1 MAASTKKFLDENG
14 LLYYDGKIKGRLN
27 TKVDKVT
34 GKGLSTNDL
43 TNELKQTYD
52 ETVSKVDQIIAEGG
66 EPNVIE
72 TVKVNGTALTPDAEK
87 AVNIDLSGYAKTTDL
102 PTKVSDLTNDGDGTT
117 GSKFATEAYVNT
129 NGGKID
135 KIKVNGTEQTI
146 TNKAVD
152 ITVPTKTS
160 DLTNDSNFIT
170 NTGDTSGNAGS
181 ATQLKN
187 ARTIAIGT
195 GATGTA
201 TSFNGT
207 SNITIPITDVKDAYI
222 TWGGKNISG
231 QISPDDMG
239 CIDEFGHNKL
249 AFLPAGCITVEYTT
263 DGGTTWLDYGLTDE
277 EKVKIVTTS
286 GINLSIGK
294 GTATA
299 SGGTLTNENC
309 GNYKVRVKISTRN
322 GQGKTSG
329 YLYTQAKKWLLNVT
343 TNGATGTTVLVE
355 NRSIAN
361 YNNNVNTWTTVG
373 TYDVS
378 GWSGWN
384 SIPYNYTFGG
394 GSNQTGQIADVRF
407 TLSIEKVNVNYNC
420 AAAFLDFRLIGQTNW
435 SMPSELARTGH
446 LYTMDVDQN
455 ATFPKKIMANDFS
468 AKKMIEN
475 LR

>member
-160 DLTNDSNFIT
+160 DLTNDSNFAVDANYVHTDNNYTTAEKNKLSGIASGAQVNKIESIKVNGTAQTIT
-170 NTGDTSGNAGS
+170 SKAVDITVPTNNNQLTNGAGYQTASEVQTAINSAISGITGIDFQVVAS
-181 ATQLKN
+181 LP
-187 ARTIAIGT
+187 
-195 GATGTA
+195 ATGTKGVIYLI
-201 TSFNGT
+201 SNSGT
-207 SNITIPITDVKDAYI
+207 GTNIYDEYI
-222 TWGGKNISG
+222 WVTNRFEKI
-231 QISPDDMG
+231 
-239 CIDEFGHNKL
+239 
-249 AFLPAGCITVEYTT
+249 
-263 DGGTTWLDYGLTDE
+263 GTTEIDLSNYYNTTNLLALTNQEIDT
-277 EKVKIVTTS
+277 IISTS
-286 GINLSIGK
+286 
-294 GTATA
+294 TA
-299 SGGTLTNENC
+299 S
-309 GNYKVRVKISTRN
+309 
-322 GQGKTSG
+322 
-329 YLYTQAKKWLLNVT
+329 
-343 TNGATGTTVLVE
+343 
-355 NRSIAN
+355 
-361 YNNNVNTWTTVG
+361 
-373 TYDVS
+373 
-378 GWSGWN
+378 
-384 SIPYNYTFGG
+384 
-394 GSNQTGQIADVRF
+394 
-407 TLSIEKVNVNYNC
+407 
-420 AAAFLDFRLIGQTNW
+420 
-435 SMPSELARTGH
+435 
-446 LYTMDVDQN
+446 
-455 ATFPKKIMANDFS
+455 
-468 AKKMIEN
+468 
-475 LR
+475 

>member
-160 DLTNDSNFIT
+160 DLTNDSNFAVDASYVHT
-170 NTGDTSGNAGS
+170 DNNYTTAEKNKLSGVAS
-181 ATQLKN
+181 
-187 ARTIAIGT
+187 
-195 GATGTA
+195 GAQVNKIESIKVNGTA
-201 TSFNGT
+201 QTITSKAV
-207 SNITIPITDVKDAYI
+207 D
-222 TWGGKNISG
+222 
-231 QISPDDMG
+231 
-239 CIDEFGHNKL
+239 
-249 AFLPAGCITVEYTT
+249 ITVP
-263 DGGTTWLDYGLTDE
+263 
-277 EKVKIVTTS
+277 
-286 GINLSIGK
+286 
-294 GTATA
+294 
-299 SGGTLTNENC
+299 TNN
-309 GNYKVRVKISTRN
+309 N
-322 GQGKTSG
+322 Q
-329 YLYTQAKKWLLNVT
+329 L
-343 TNGATGTTVLVE
+343 TNGAGYQTASEVQTAINSAISGITGIDFQVVASLPATGIKGVIYLVSNSGTGTNIYDEYIWVT
-355 NRSIAN
+355 NRFEKIGTTEIDLSN
-361 YNNNVNTWTTVG
+361 YYNTTNLLALT
-373 TYDVS
+373 
-378 GWSGWN
+378 
-384 SIPYNYTFGG
+384 
-394 GSNQTGQIADVRF
+394 NQEIDTIISTSTA
-407 TLSIEKVNVNYNC
+407 S
-420 AAAFLDFRLIGQTNW
+420 
-435 SMPSELARTGH
+435 
-446 LYTMDVDQN
+446 
-455 ATFPKKIMANDFS
+455 
-468 AKKMIEN
+468 
-475 LR
+475 

>member
-160 DLTNDSNFIT
+160 DLTNDSNFAVDASYVHTDNNYTTAEKNKLSGVASGAQVNKIESIKVNGTAQTIT
-170 NTGDTSGNAGS
+170 SKAVDIAVPTNNNQLTNGAGYQTASEVQTAINSAMSGITGIDFQVVAS
-181 ATQLKN
+181 LP
-187 ARTIAIGT
+187 
-195 GATGTA
+195 ATGTKGVIYLV
-201 TSFNGT
+201 SNSGT
-207 SNITIPITDVKDAYI
+207 GTNIYDEYI
-222 TWGGKNISG
+222 WVTNRFEKI
-231 QISPDDMG
+231 
-239 CIDEFGHNKL
+239 
-249 AFLPAGCITVEYTT
+249 
-263 DGGTTWLDYGLTDE
+263 GTTEIDLSNYYNTTNLLALTNQEIDT
-277 EKVKIVTTS
+277 IISTS
-286 GINLSIGK
+286 
-294 GTATA
+294 TA
-299 SGGTLTNENC
+299 S
-309 GNYKVRVKISTRN
+309 
-322 GQGKTSG
+322 
-329 YLYTQAKKWLLNVT
+329 
-343 TNGATGTTVLVE
+343 
-355 NRSIAN
+355 
-361 YNNNVNTWTTVG
+361 
-373 TYDVS
+373 
-378 GWSGWN
+378 
-384 SIPYNYTFGG
+384 
-394 GSNQTGQIADVRF
+394 
-407 TLSIEKVNVNYNC
+407 
-420 AAAFLDFRLIGQTNW
+420 
-435 SMPSELARTGH
+435 
-446 LYTMDVDQN
+446 
-455 ATFPKKIMANDFS
+455 
-468 AKKMIEN
+468 
-475 LR
+475 

>member
-160 DLTNDSNFIT
+160 DLTNDSNFVSDASYVHTDNNYTTTEKNKLSGVASGAQVNKIESIKVNGTAQTIT
-170 NTGDTSGNAGS
+170 SKAVDITVPTNNNQLTNGAGYQTASEVQTAINSAISGITGIDFQVVAS
-181 ATQLKN
+181 LP
-187 ARTIAIGT
+187 
-195 GATGTA
+195 ATGTKGVIYLI
-201 TSFNGT
+201 SNSGT
-207 SNITIPITDVKDAYI
+207 GTNIYDEYI
-222 TWGGKNISG
+222 WVTNRFEKI
-231 QISPDDMG
+231 
-239 CIDEFGHNKL
+239 
-249 AFLPAGCITVEYTT
+249 
-263 DGGTTWLDYGLTDE
+263 GTTEIDLSNYYNTTNLLALTNQEIDT
-277 EKVKIVTTS
+277 IISTS
-286 GINLSIGK
+286 
-294 GTATA
+294 TA
-299 SGGTLTNENC
+299 S
-309 GNYKVRVKISTRN
+309 
-322 GQGKTSG
+322 
-329 YLYTQAKKWLLNVT
+329 
-343 TNGATGTTVLVE
+343 
-355 NRSIAN
+355 
-361 YNNNVNTWTTVG
+361 
-373 TYDVS
+373 
-378 GWSGWN
+378 
-384 SIPYNYTFGG
+384 
-394 GSNQTGQIADVRF
+394 
-407 TLSIEKVNVNYNC
+407 
-420 AAAFLDFRLIGQTNW
+420 
-435 SMPSELARTGH
+435 
-446 LYTMDVDQN
+446 
-455 ATFPKKIMANDFS
+455 
-468 AKKMIEN
+468 
-475 LR
+475 

>member
-160 DLTNDSNFIT
+160 DLTNDSNFAVDASYVHTDNNYTTAEKNKLSGIAAGAQVNKIESIKVNGTAQTIT
-170 NTGDTSGNAGS
+170 SKAVDITVPTNNNQLTNGAGYQTASEVQTAINSAISGITGIDFQVVKS
-181 ATQLKN
+181 LP
-187 ARTIAIGT
+187 
-195 GATGTA
+195 ATGTKGVIYLI
-201 TSFNGT
+201 SNSGT
-207 SNITIPITDVKDAYI
+207 GTNIYDEYI
-222 TWGGKNISG
+222 WVTNRFEKI
-231 QISPDDMG
+231 
-239 CIDEFGHNKL
+239 
-249 AFLPAGCITVEYTT
+249 
-263 DGGTTWLDYGLTDE
+263 GTTEIDLSNYYNTTNLLALTNQEIDT
-277 EKVKIVTTS
+277 IISTS
-286 GINLSIGK
+286 
-294 GTATA
+294 TA
-299 SGGTLTNENC
+299 S
-309 GNYKVRVKISTRN
+309 
-322 GQGKTSG
+322 
-329 YLYTQAKKWLLNVT
+329 
-343 TNGATGTTVLVE
+343 
-355 NRSIAN
+355 
-361 YNNNVNTWTTVG
+361 
-373 TYDVS
+373 
-378 GWSGWN
+378 
-384 SIPYNYTFGG
+384 
-394 GSNQTGQIADVRF
+394 
-407 TLSIEKVNVNYNC
+407 
-420 AAAFLDFRLIGQTNW
+420 
-435 SMPSELARTGH
+435 
-446 LYTMDVDQN
+446 
-455 ATFPKKIMANDFS
+455 
-468 AKKMIEN
+468 
-475 LR
+475 

>member
-160 DLTNDSNFIT
+160 DLTNDSNFAVDASYVHTDNNYTTAEKNKLSGVASGAQVNKIESIKVNGTAQTIT
-170 NTGDTSGNAGS
+170 SKAVDITIPTNNNQLTNGAGYQTASEVQTAINSAISGITGIDFQVVTS
-181 ATQLKN
+181 LP
-187 ARTIAIGT
+187 
-195 GATGTA
+195 ATGTKGVIYLI
-201 TSFNGT
+201 SNSGT
-207 SNITIPITDVKDAYI
+207 GTNIYDEYI
-222 TWGGKNISG
+222 WVTNRFEKI
-231 QISPDDMG
+231 
-239 CIDEFGHNKL
+239 
-249 AFLPAGCITVEYTT
+249 
-263 DGGTTWLDYGLTDE
+263 GTTEIDLSNYYNTTNLLALTNQEIDT
-277 EKVKIVTTS
+277 IISTS
-286 GINLSIGK
+286 
-294 GTATA
+294 TA
-299 SGGTLTNENC
+299 S
-309 GNYKVRVKISTRN
+309 
-322 GQGKTSG
+322 
-329 YLYTQAKKWLLNVT
+329 
-343 TNGATGTTVLVE
+343 
-355 NRSIAN
+355 
-361 YNNNVNTWTTVG
+361 
-373 TYDVS
+373 
-378 GWSGWN
+378 
-384 SIPYNYTFGG
+384 
-394 GSNQTGQIADVRF
+394 
-407 TLSIEKVNVNYNC
+407 
-420 AAAFLDFRLIGQTNW
+420 
-435 SMPSELARTGH
+435 
-446 LYTMDVDQN
+446 
-455 ATFPKKIMANDFS
+455 
-468 AKKMIEN
+468 
-475 LR
+475 

>member
-160 DLTNDSNFIT
+160 DLTNDSNFAVDASYVHTDNNYTTAEKNKLSGIAAGAQVNKIESIKVNGTAQTIT
-170 NTGDTSGNAGS
+170 SKAVDITVPTNNNQLTNGAGYQTASEVQTAINSAISGITGIDFQVVTS
-181 ATQLKN
+181 LP
-187 ARTIAIGT
+187 
-195 GATGTA
+195 ATGTKGVIYLI
-201 TSFNGT
+201 SNSGT
-207 SNITIPITDVKDAYI
+207 GTNIYDEYI
-222 TWGGKNISG
+222 WVTNRFEKI
-231 QISPDDMG
+231 
-239 CIDEFGHNKL
+239 
-249 AFLPAGCITVEYTT
+249 
-263 DGGTTWLDYGLTDE
+263 GTTEIDLSNYYNTTNLLALTNQEIDT
-277 EKVKIVTTS
+277 IISTS
-286 GINLSIGK
+286 
-294 GTATA
+294 TA
-299 SGGTLTNENC
+299 S
-309 GNYKVRVKISTRN
+309 
-322 GQGKTSG
+322 
-329 YLYTQAKKWLLNVT
+329 
-343 TNGATGTTVLVE
+343 
-355 NRSIAN
+355 
-361 YNNNVNTWTTVG
+361 
-373 TYDVS
+373 
-378 GWSGWN
+378 
-384 SIPYNYTFGG
+384 
-394 GSNQTGQIADVRF
+394 
-407 TLSIEKVNVNYNC
+407 
-420 AAAFLDFRLIGQTNW
+420 
-435 SMPSELARTGH
+435 
-446 LYTMDVDQN
+446 
-455 ATFPKKIMANDFS
+455 
-468 AKKMIEN
+468 
-475 LR
+475 

>member
-160 DLTNDSNFIT
+160 DLTNDSNFVSDASYVHTDNNYTTAEKNKLSEVASGAQVNKIESIKVNGTAQTIT
-170 NTGDTSGNAGS
+170 SKAVDITVPTNNNQLTNGAGYQTASEVQTAINSAISGITGIDFQVVTS
-181 ATQLKN
+181 LP
-187 ARTIAIGT
+187 
-195 GATGTA
+195 ATGTKGVIYLI
-201 TSFNGT
+201 SNSGT
-207 SNITIPITDVKDAYI
+207 GTNIYDEYI
-222 TWGGKNISG
+222 WVTNRFEKI
-231 QISPDDMG
+231 
-239 CIDEFGHNKL
+239 
-249 AFLPAGCITVEYTT
+249 
-263 DGGTTWLDYGLTDE
+263 GTTEIDLSNYYNTTNLLALTNQEIDT
-277 EKVKIVTTS
+277 IISTS
-286 GINLSIGK
+286 
-294 GTATA
+294 TA
-299 SGGTLTNENC
+299 S
-309 GNYKVRVKISTRN
+309 
-322 GQGKTSG
+322 
-329 YLYTQAKKWLLNVT
+329 
-343 TNGATGTTVLVE
+343 
-355 NRSIAN
+355 
-361 YNNNVNTWTTVG
+361 
-373 TYDVS
+373 
-378 GWSGWN
+378 
-384 SIPYNYTFGG
+384 
-394 GSNQTGQIADVRF
+394 
-407 TLSIEKVNVNYNC
+407 
-420 AAAFLDFRLIGQTNW
+420 
-435 SMPSELARTGH
+435 
-446 LYTMDVDQN
+446 
-455 ATFPKKIMANDFS
+455 
-468 AKKMIEN
+468 
-475 LR
+475 

>member
-160 DLTNDSNFIT
+160 DLTNDSNFAVDANYVHTDNNYTTAEKNKLSGVAAGAQVNKIESIKVNGTAQTIT
-170 NTGDTSGNAGS
+170 SKAVDITVPTNNNQLTNGAGYQTASEVQTAINSAISGITGIDFQVVAS
-181 ATQLKN
+181 LP
-187 ARTIAIGT
+187 
-195 GATGTA
+195 ATGTKGVIYLI
-201 TSFNGT
+201 SNSGT
-207 SNITIPITDVKDAYI
+207 GTNIYDEYI
-222 TWGGKNISG
+222 WVTNRFEKI
-231 QISPDDMG
+231 
-239 CIDEFGHNKL
+239 
-249 AFLPAGCITVEYTT
+249 
-263 DGGTTWLDYGLTDE
+263 GTTEIDLSNYYNTTNLLALTNQEIDT
-277 EKVKIVTTS
+277 IISTS
-286 GINLSIGK
+286 
-294 GTATA
+294 TA
-299 SGGTLTNENC
+299 S
-309 GNYKVRVKISTRN
+309 
-322 GQGKTSG
+322 
-329 YLYTQAKKWLLNVT
+329 
-343 TNGATGTTVLVE
+343 
-355 NRSIAN
+355 
-361 YNNNVNTWTTVG
+361 
-373 TYDVS
+373 
-378 GWSGWN
+378 
-384 SIPYNYTFGG
+384 
-394 GSNQTGQIADVRF
+394 
-407 TLSIEKVNVNYNC
+407 
-420 AAAFLDFRLIGQTNW
+420 
-435 SMPSELARTGH
+435 
-446 LYTMDVDQN
+446 
-455 ATFPKKIMANDFS
+455 
-468 AKKMIEN
+468 
-475 LR
+475 